1 MNPKVTSSNREARR
15 SERDSKRS
23 GGGCQTV
30 FSPALTLARHPPTI
44 LVFDGGEARMR
55 GVWVVGLGLAWVV
68 GCGGGEGDGK
78 SAPTASPVGV
88 IDGQPIA
95 RADYLDALLVAQ
107 GDAFFDRYVEQRL
120 IERAATKAGVQV
132 TEAEVDAA
140 VEAQRVAM
148 VQSRFAGNEAA
159 FAAQLERY
167 GLSPTAWK
175 RSRRSEARARLLAER
190 TLRAEAGGDRL
201 RALFELRY
209 GPGGVD
215 RKISHL
221 LISTHVATSRFYTR
235 EQFDAERETV
245 QAEAKAE
252 AERLRKELAGGADLA
267 TLAEAHSD
275 DWSKRRGASLG
286 VGWAG
291 RFGRAFDDAVAR
303 LGVGQVSPVIESRKG
318 FHIARVDGVQKGAR
332 FSGAYILISARAN
345 GPDDARDED
354 ARRAAAQAEAKA
366 LRARLEG
373 GADFAQVAKAES
385 DDPVTAPRGGDLGSF
400 APGRLGP
407 EVDAVLESLPLD
419 TVSQPLDVG
428 DGYVLVRLDNRE
440 FLPNEDRKLVSHIL
454 VGTTYAKVKARR
466 LADGLEARARAKAEQ
481 LLAEARRPDADF
493 GALAKAHSEDELS
506 RRAGGRLGRH
516 RPGTL
521 GPDVDAALA
530 EMKVGEV
537 RLVASPKGIHL
548 VRLDAEVA
556 TDLEAV
562 RAELAA
568 ELADKPVRDA
578 DIEAFVDALRAEAKI
593 ERRL

>member
-1 MNPKVTSSNREARR
+1 MNPKVASMSGEARR

-30 FSPALTLARHPPTI
+30 FSPALTVARHPPTI
-44 LVFDGGEARMR
+44 PFFDGVEARMR
-55 GVWVVGLGLAWVV
+55 GLWVLGFGVALVV
-68 GCGGGEGDGK
+68 GCRGEDGGEQ
-78 SAPTASPVGV
+78 APAPVAPVGS

-95 RADYLDALLVAQ
+95 RADFVEALVVAQ
-107 GDAFFDRYVEQRL
+107 GDAFFDRYVERRL
-120 IERAATKAGVQV
+120 IERAAQEAGVQV

-140 VEAQRVAM
+140 VEAQRMQM

-167 GLSPTAWK
+167 GLTPAAWK
-175 RSRRSEARARLLAER
+175 RSRRPEARARLLAER
-190 TLRAEAGGDRL
+190 TLRAQAGGDRL
-201 RALFELRY
+201 KALFELRY

-235 EQFDAERETV
+235 EQFDAERAKV
-245 QAEAKAE
+245 RAEAKAQAE
-252 AERLRKELAGGADLA
+252 ALRKQIAEGADLS
-267 TLAEAHSD
+267 TLAEARSD

-291 RFGRAFDDAVAR
+291 RFGRDFDDAVAR
-303 LGVGQVSPVIESRKG
+303 LAVGQVSPVIESRKG
-318 FHIARVDGVQKGAR
+318 FHVARVDGVQKGAR
-332 FSGAYILISARAN
+332 YSGAYILVSARATS
-345 GPDDARDED
+345 PADTRDEA
-354 ARRAAAQAEAKA
+354 ARRAAAKAEAAA

-407 EVDAVLESLPLD
+407 EVDAVLETLPLN

-440 FLPNEDRKLVSHIL
+440 FLPNEDRKLVSHVL
-454 VGTTYAKVKARR
+454 VGTTYPKVKARR
-466 LADGLEARARAKAEQ
+466 LADGLEARARAKAET
-481 LLAEARRPDADF
+481 LLAEAQREGADF
-493 GALAKAHSEDELS
+493 GALAKEHSEDELS

-530 EMKVGEV
+530 EMNVGEV
-537 RLVASPKGIHL
+537 RLVPSPKGIHL
-548 VRLDAEVA
+548 VRLDAEVE
-556 TDLEAV
+556 TELEAV

-578 DIEAFVDALRAEAKI
+578 DIEAFVEALRAEARI
-593 ERRL
+593 ERKL

>member
-1 MNPKVTSSNREARR
+1 MRGLWVLGIGVALL
-15 SERDSKRS
+15 
-23 GGGCQTV
+23 GGC
-30 FSPALTLARHPPTI
+30 RGE
-44 LVFDGGEARMR
+44 DGAEKASTQAAP
-55 GVWVVGLGLAWVV
+55 VGL
-68 GCGGGEGDGK
+68 
-78 SAPTASPVGV
+78 

-95 RADYLDALLVAQ
+95 RADFVDALITAQ
-107 GDAFFDRYVEQRL
+107 GDAFFDRYVERRL
-120 IERAATKAGVQV
+120 IERAAQKAGVQV

-140 VEAQRVAM
+140 VEAQRKDM

-167 GLSPTAWK
+167 GLTLAAWE
-175 RSRRSEARARLLAER
+175 RSRRPEARARLLAER
-190 TLRAEAGGDRL
+190 TLRAQAGGERL
-201 RALFELRY
+201 EALFELRY

-215 RKISHL
+215 RKVSHL

-235 EQFDAERETV
+235 EQFDAERERV
-245 QAEAKAE
+245 RAEAKAQAE
-252 AERLRKELAGGADLA
+252 ALRKQIAEGADLA

-291 RFGRAFDDAVAR
+291 RFGRDFDDAVAR
-303 LGVGQVSPVIESRKG
+303 LAVGEVSAVIESRKG
-318 FHIARVDGVQKGAR
+318 FHVARVDGVQKGAR
-332 FSGAYILISARAN
+332 YSGAYILASARATS
-345 GPDDARDED
+345 PDDPRDEA
-354 ARRAAAQAEAKA
+354 ARRAATKEKAAA

-407 EVDAVLESLPLD
+407 EVDAVLETLPLN

-440 FLPNEDRKLVSHIL
+440 FLPGEDRKLVSHIL
-454 VGTTYAKVKARR
+454 IGTTYPKVKARR
-466 LADGLEARARAKAEQ
+466 LAEGLEDRARAKADA
-481 LLAEARRPDADF
+481 LLAEAQKPDADF
-493 GALAKAHSEDELS
+493 GALAREHSEDELS

-516 RPGTL
+516 RPGAL
-521 GPDVDAALA
+521 GPEADAALA
-530 EMKVGEV
+530 VMKVGDV

-548 VRLDAEVA
+548 VRLDAEVK
-556 TDLEAV
+556 TELDAV

-578 DIEAFVDALRAEAKI
+578 DIEAFVEKLRAEARV
-593 ERRL
+593 ERDL